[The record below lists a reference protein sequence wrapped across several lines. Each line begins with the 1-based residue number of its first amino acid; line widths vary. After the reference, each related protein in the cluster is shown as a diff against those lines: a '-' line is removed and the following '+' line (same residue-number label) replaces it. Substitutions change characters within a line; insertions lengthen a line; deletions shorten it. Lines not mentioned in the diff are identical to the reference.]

1 MKNVII
7 FGDSYSTFEGELP
20 EKHTF
25 YYPKMDVTKKEDTW
39 WWQFFK
45 RSGYKLIYNDSWSGS
60 TIGYTG
66 YNNYDCSKTSSFICR
81 YKKLKNDRYF
91 NNKDVDLIIVFGG
104 SNDSWSDAPLGEMMF
119 SDWKEEDLYKVL
131 PAISYFLSS
140 LRSDFPTSD
149 ILFVIN
155 NDIKKEIKDS
165 VITYSKFFGIRYI
178 ELHDID
184 KINGH
189 PTSKGMTEICNQ
201 ILSEV

>member
-25 YYPKMDVTKKEDTW
+25 YYPKMDVAKKEDTW

-66 YNNYDCSKTSSFICR
+66 YNNYDCSKSSSFICR
-81 YKKLKNDRYF
+81 YKKLKNDGYF

-140 LRSDFPTSD
+140 LRNDFPNSE

-155 NDIKKEIKDS
+155 NGIKNEMKDS
-165 VITYSKFFGIRYI
+165 IITYSKFYGFKYV
-178 ELHDID
+178 ELHDIE
-184 KINGH
+184 KINDH
-189 PTSKGMTEICNQ
+189 PTKNGMNAICNQ

>member
-81 YKKLKNDRYF
+81 YKKLKNDGYF

-119 SDWKEEDLYKVL
+119 SSWKEEDLYKVL

-140 LRSDFPTSD
+140 LRNDFPKSE

-155 NDIKKEIKDS
+155 NGIKNEMKDS
-165 VITYSKFFGIRYI
+165 IITYSKFYGIKYV
-178 ELHDID
+178 ELHDIE
-184 KINGH
+184 KINDH
-189 PTSKGMTEICNQ
+189 PTKNGMNAISNQ

>member
-7 FGDSYSTFEGELP
+7 FGDSYCTFEGELP

-81 YKKLKNDRYF
+81 YKKLKNEQL
-91 NNKDVDLIIVFGG
+91 K
-104 SNDSWSDAPLGEMMF
+104 
-119 SDWKEEDLYKVL
+119 
-131 PAISYFLSS
+131 
-140 LRSDFPTSD
+140 
-149 ILFVIN
+149 
-155 NDIKKEIKDS
+155 
-165 VITYSKFFGIRYI
+165 
-178 ELHDID
+178 
-184 KINGH
+184 
-189 PTSKGMTEICNQ
+189 
-201 ILSEV
+201 LSEIFEKSLKIFVTLGQMELMLKYYLGDLSYWLELTVLDI